1 VKIDQKEKLLIF
13 ILAVALLL
21 VFFILFLVPS
31 MQADREEMLR
41 EIAELEEKIEEMK
54 GEGDVINHYKLLN
67 MKIGAFLK
75 SYFRSTKQE
84 EIIIIIDDLLKTT
97 GIEAQALSFSEGA
110 NLEQPLLQKY
120 PCVGVTFNFKATA
133 QNYFNFL
140 KTVGNYHKK
149 ILIEE
154 LALTVAEDN
163 ANFSGTIKL
172 QFMQINSGTGE
183 QGYLT
188 KDIPMDKGKNN
199 PFSANS
205 TVNIVYNTD
214 LAKILMDQIKG
225 GNCDFTLTAKP
236 TDSDLPAVFLGLE
249 KDPRAESYVCALP
262 AKKEKAKIE
271 KVSIRLFQEDGKYYY
286 QYNTESERYPVQ
298 GNKEIPFACGNDRI
312 VLHIFSDSRKDSED
326 KNGVA
331 LSINNETGLPFIIE
345 VKSDDPASPRID
357 FKELKGNVSVY
368 NSQGA
373 LINAGV
379 PETASGMETNPAA

>member
-1 VKIDQKEKLLIF
+1 MKIDEKEKLMIF
-13 ILAVALLL
+13 ILAVSLLL

-31 MQADREEMLR
+31 MQDEREELLR
-41 EIAELEEKIEEMK
+41 EKAELEEKIEEVK
-54 GEGDVINHYKLLN
+54 GEGNVINDYKLLN

-84 EIIIIIDDLLKTT
+84 EIIIVVDDLLKTT
-97 GIEAQALSFSEGA
+97 GIEAQAISFSEGG

-120 PCVGVTFNFKATA
+120 PCVGVSFNFNASA
-133 QNYFNFL
+133 ENYFNFL
-140 KTVGNYHKK
+140 KTVGNYYKK
-149 ILIEE
+149 ILVEE
-154 LALTVAEDN
+154 IAMTDAEDN
-163 ANFSGTIKL
+163 DNFTGTIKL
-172 QFMQINSGTGE
+172 QFLQINSGTGE

-188 KDIPMDKGKNN
+188 NDIPVDKGKDN
-199 PFSANS
+199 PFSDFS

-214 LAKILMDQIKG
+214 LAKILLDQIKG

-249 KDPRAESYVCALP
+249 KDPKAESYVCALHP
-262 AKKEKAKIE
+262 KKEKAKIE
-271 KVSIRLFQEDGKYYY
+271 KVTIRLFQEDGKYYY

-298 GNKEIPFACGNDRI
+298 GNKEIPFACGYDRI
-312 VLHIFSDSRKDSED
+312 VMHIFSDLRKDTED

-345 VKSDDPASPRID
+345 VKSDDPARPRID

-368 NSQGA
+368 NSQGV
-373 LINAGV
+373 LINSSV
-379 PETASGMETNPAA
+379 PETTSEMETNPAA